1 MGERYFI
8 QSIRG
13 YTKLLKWSDFKCEVC
28 NEVLNSFIC
37 NIKPFANLVVLK
49 LKKLEFQ
56 EVTFIEQLKNKET
69 QEKAFR
75 DLISLYKERLYWH
88 VRKIVIIHD
97 DADDVLQNT
106 FVKVFKNIGN
116 FKGNSKL
123 FSWMYRIATNEAIT
137 HLNRKSNLNK
147 IDNLELQNQ
156 LVENLYAD
164 EYFDGDEIQ
173 LKLQMALATLPQKQR
188 IIFNMKYFDNMKYT
202 EMSDI
207 LETSVGG
214 LKASYHH
221 ARKKIEKFIL
231 NETK

>member
-1 MGERYFI
+1 LE
-8 QSIRG
+8 
-13 YTKLLKWSDFKCEVC
+13 L
-28 NEVLNSFIC
+28 NEF
-37 NIKPFANLVVLK
+37 
-49 LKKLEFQ
+49 
-56 EVTFIEQLKNKET
+56 TFIDQLKNKET

-75 DLISLYKERLYWH
+75 ELISLYKERLYWH
-88 VRKIVIIHD
+88 IRKIVIIHD

-123 FSWMYRIATNEAIT
+123 YSWMYRIATNEAIS
-137 HLNRKSNLNK
+137 HLNKRAKLNK
-147 IDNLELQNQ
+147 IDNIGLQNQ
-156 LVENLYAD
+156 IVENLYAD

-188 IIFNMKYFDNMKYT
+188 IVFNMKYFDNMKYAD
-202 EMSDI
+202 MSEI

-221 ARKKIEKFIL
+221 ARKKIEQFVL
-231 NETK
+231 NEKK